1 MPGRKTKAL
10 TRSPLA
16 IRLGKAIRDARMAK
30 NLSQEKLAELASL
43 SKNYIGNVERGEYD
57 VTVSALHRIAK
68 GVGQRGADLLATAG
82 I

>member
-1 MPGRKTKAL
+1 
-10 TRSPLA
+10 
-16 IRLGKAIRDARMAK
+16 MAK